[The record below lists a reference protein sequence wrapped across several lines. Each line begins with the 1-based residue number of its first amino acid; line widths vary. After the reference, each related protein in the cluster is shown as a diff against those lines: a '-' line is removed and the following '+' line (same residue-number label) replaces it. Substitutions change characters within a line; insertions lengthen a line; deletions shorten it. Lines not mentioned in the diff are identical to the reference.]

1 MTTQASFS
9 SIFSYFKHFVSCLK
23 HRILCYWPNIK
34 RQGHCLDLPAAL
46 FLCLPGSVCLT
57 WLSRAPSASS
67 PPPGKKLCLL
77 TPSTFPCSDWQDMA
91 GMYWSQRLGVL
102 LMAAPEGSRRT
113 TVGVPPAHGQHLDL
127 KGICPGLPHP
137 MQNNMQAQIGDAC
150 PCQSL
155 TWITRPH
162 NTKWSQSAHP
172 CSSRKDYS

>member
-1 MTTQASFS
+1 MCLSQLQNLWRGNSALSEVFSEAPHWGKRCIPAMTTQASFS

-113 TVGVPPAHGQHLDL
+113 TVGVPPAHGQHLVSRA
-127 KGICPGLPHP
+127 K
-137 MQNNMQAQIGDAC
+137 N
-150 PCQSL
+150 
-155 TWITRPH
+155 RP
-162 NTKWSQSAHP
+162 NWKWAG
-172 CSSRKDYS
+172 RT